1 MKAEP
6 VQVLTGTVEPA
17 QPVACLLS
25 GAYDDCVK
33 QRTATKRASDYH
45 HGDLRKALLDLALA
59 QIDQAGTN
67 VVSLAALARELGVSQ
82 SAPYRH
88 FGDKDQLLAAVASES
103 FRIFIDALRKST
115 RGVTGKAAT
124 LAIAKAYI
132 QFSTTR
138 PGLYDL
144 MFASGLVG
152 AAAEDDTVKI
162 AARESF
168 GVLADALTLG
178 PNRELRALRIWI
190 GLHGTVML
198 NREGLLK
205 PDYFKVSIDELVE
218 SILA

>member
-1 MKAEP
+1 MAK
-6 VQVLTGTVEPA
+6 PA
-17 QPVACLLS
+17 PPVACLPS
-25 GAYDDCVK
+25 GAYDHCVT
-33 QRTATKRASDYH
+33 QRNSAKRASDYH

-67 VVSLAALARELGVSQ
+67 DVSLAALARELGVSQ

-88 FGDKDQLLAAVASES
+88 FDDKDQLLAAVASES

-115 RGVTGKAAT
+115 RGLTGKAAT
-124 LAIAKAYI
+124 LAIAKAYV
-132 QFSTTR
+132 QFSEAR

-152 AAAEDDTVKI
+152 AAAEADAVKI

-168 GVLADALTLG
+168 GVLADALTPG
-178 PNRELRALRIWI
+178 PNRELRALRVWT
-190 GLHGTVML
+190 GLHGIVML

-205 PDYFKVSIDELVE
+205 KDYFKVSIDELVE
-218 SILA
+218 SIVA